1 MIVRILPFDS
11 SVWQLIRRPQYIITR
26 RVLYELWIP
35 QPGTIDKMFSSQPP
49 HVQIRNE
56 RIYQLVR
63 FLCISASFL
72 LSLLGTKNPIPH
84 HSMKYLL
91 YCCDVYS
98 CSEFRW
104 VMTTALKLI
113 IWWLSSGGG
122 RRNSTPVIWKTVLAL
137 LSAGHSPNPLISIL
151 RTTQLYKIN
160 FAWKFEEAI
169 HILLHNTLKT
179 EKIGRVKVIY
189 FFLTNE
195 WIFPLL

>member
-1 MIVRILPFDS
+1 MTTNTKAAVYNR
-11 SVWQLIRRPQYIITR
+11 ITR

-104 VMTTALKLI
+104 VMTTALKFDNYHLEEDEEI
-113 IWWLSSGGG
+113 LRQLSGRLNLLSCLQVILRIHSFQFYI
-122 RRNSTPVIWKTVLAL
+122 RRNCIKL
-137 LSAGHSPNPLISIL
+137 
-151 RTTQLYKIN
+151 
-160 FAWKFEEAI
+160 
-169 HILLHNTLKT
+169 ILLENLKRQFT
-179 EKIGRVKVIY
+179 SY
-189 FFLTNE
+189 FITQMKK
-195 WIFPLL
+195 